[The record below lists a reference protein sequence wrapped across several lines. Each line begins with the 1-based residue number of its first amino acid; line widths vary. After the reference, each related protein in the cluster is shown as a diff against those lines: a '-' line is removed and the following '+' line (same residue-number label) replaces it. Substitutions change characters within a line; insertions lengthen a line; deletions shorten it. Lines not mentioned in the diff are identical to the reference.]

1 MQFHLWRKNISHN
14 NVVPS
19 LRNASLFCRILK
31 FIVNIKSYCS
41 HEILTVLKGPAST
54 SESRPWESVCFCS
67 RRQRWEG
74 LLSSLP
80 APPPSMRGAS
90 PWPQGPT
97 SFRCQR
103 ILETGWNS
111 SDQAP
116 VSGDCPGVSTAS
128 PTWQDSQFRE
138 NDALVTEPGGQELYV
153 RGTPSHWTAVSCSR
167 SFCRKGFLILPQHVL
182 LALFTPAKSSLDFSC
197 NLSVLA
203 LLGASSSR
211 TPRRTQ
217 SLKGFKAHAYELP
230 SYPF

>member
-14 NVVPS
+14 NVVLS
-19 LRNASLFCRILK
+19 LRNTSLFFRILK

-97 SFRCQR
+97 SFHCQR

-111 SDQAP
+111 VTRPQSAGTVPGLAP
-116 VSGDCPGVSTAS
+116 QVPHGRTLSSGKTMLWSLSQEVRSCMSEALPPTGQLSLVLEAS
-128 PTWQDSQFRE
+128 
-138 NDALVTEPGGQELYV
+138 VG
-153 RGTPSHWTAVSCSR
+153 
-167 SFCRKGFLILPQHVL
+167 K
-182 LALFTPAKSSLDFSC
+182 
-197 NLSVLA
+197 
-203 LLGASSSR
+203 AS
-211 TPRRTQ
+211 
-217 SLKGFKAHAYELP
+217 
-230 SYPF
+230 